1 MLRSDTIAAEL
12 FAKLIALIE
21 YERTLAAMREQSKV
35 GAELEA
41 RDERPVENSAPVEYK
56 CKWKVI
62 E

>member
-12 FAKLIALIE
+12 FAKLLALVE
-21 YERTLAAMREQSKV
+21 YERAMEAQREPSET

-41 RDERPVENSAPVEYK
+41 RDERPVENSAPVYK
-56 CKWKVI
+56 CNWRVI